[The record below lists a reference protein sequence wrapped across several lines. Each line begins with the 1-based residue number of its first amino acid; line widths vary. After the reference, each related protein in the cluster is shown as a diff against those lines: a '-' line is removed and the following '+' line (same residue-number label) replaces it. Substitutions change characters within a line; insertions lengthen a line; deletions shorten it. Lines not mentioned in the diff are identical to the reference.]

1 MSKPNLHIKKRIIFL
16 MFLFFVLMVALIVR
30 LGQFQLIDG
39 DVYKKEAFE
48 QWSRDISIN
57 AGRGIIYDR
66 KGKRLA
72 VSVKSDTVVCFP
84 GDITKS
90 ISKDKREDIE
100 DVVRDEGVMSKIIN
114 IFESDERP
122 SEEAVV
128 DQVAIREEM
137 DKQYNDIA
145 LKLSD
150 ILEME
155 KDKVYGLITSDAEYV
170 TIKRWITIEQADKL
184 EELEIVGIKIIE
196 DTKRVYPYGNF
207 ASYVLGFTNIDQ
219 IGLYGIEKTYNE
231 YLMGE
236 PGRRIVNTDS
246 NGVELPYDGFEEYFE
261 PVDGL
266 NVVLTIDE
274 VIQHY
279 TENAVEEAY
288 YVNRAKSATMLI
300 MDPET
305 GDVLAMASK
314 PSYDPNDPRKPYDE
328 NMAKLWSGLTDDEL
342 TEKWYDLWRN
352 PSVNDIYEPG
362 STFKLLTGAIALEE
376 NKASLDTKYFCDGYV
391 TGIESATKIK
401 CWRYY
406 NPHGE
411 QTFAETL
418 QNSCND
424 ALADMGLA
432 IGKDR
437 FKHYIDAL
445 GFGEKTN
452 IELNGEAYGLVN
464 DPSIMKDVNTVTQSF
479 GQGISVTPIQLLTAL
494 CSLCN
499 DGYLV
504 KPRIVKQLVDN
515 DGNIVKENEVEV
527 IRKVFSEETCNDM
540 MYAMESVVSEGSGRN
555 AYIPGYSVGGKTG
568 TAQKVIGGKYSEDMY
583 VTSFIAAAPT
593 YDPEVVAL
601 MIIDEPKD
609 SYYGSTIAAPVIG
622 DVLEDI
628 LKYMDVPPVYT
639 EEEKVKIENSAVTVP
654 NVTGMNIKDASSLL
668 EKLGLEHNVTI
679 NVDEDMTVKEQYP
692 KEGTEVMRGSVITI
706 MLN

>member
-1 MSKPNLHIKKRIIFL
+1 M
-16 MFLFFVLMVALIVR
+16 R

-57 AGRGIIYDR
+57 ASRGTIYDK

-84 GDITKS
+84 RDITKS
-90 ISKDKREDIE
+90 INKSNQEVPVEIVEDK
-100 DVVRDEGVMSKIIN
+100 GVMYKILN
-114 IFESDERP
+114 IFKAEEETVEDDAIDK
-122 SEEAVV
+122 EAV
-128 DQVAIREEM
+128 QAEIENE
-137 DKQYNDIA
+137 YNEIA
-145 LKLSD
+145 VKLSEV
-150 ILEME
+150 LEME
-155 KDKVYGLITSDAEYV
+155 KDEVYSLITKDSEYV

-184 EELEIVGIKIIE
+184 EEMDIVGIKIIE

-207 ASYVLGFTNIDQ
+207 ASYILGFTNIDQ
-219 IGLYGIEKTYNE
+219 VGLYGIEKTYNE

-279 TENAVEEAY
+279 AENAVEKAY
-288 YVNRAKSATMLI
+288 YDNRAKSATMLI

-314 PSYDPNDPRKPYDE
+314 PSYDPNNPREPYDE
-328 NMAKLWSGLTDDEL
+328 TMEKLWEGLNDNEL

-376 NKASLDTKYFCDGYV
+376 NKASLDTKYYCDGYV
-391 TGIESATKIK
+391 TGIESATTIK

-432 IGKDR
+432 IGKER
-437 FKHYIDAL
+437 FRHYIDAL

-464 DPSIMKDVNTVTQSF
+464 EPANMKDVNTVTQSF
-479 GQGISVTPIQLLTAL
+479 GQGISVTPIQLVTAL

-515 DGNIVKENEVEV
+515 DGNIVKENEVEIV
-527 IRKVFSEETCNDM
+527 RRVFSEETCNDM
-540 MYAMESVVSEGSGRN
+540 LYAMESVVSEGSGRN

-583 VTSFIAAAPT
+583 ITSFIAAAPT

-622 DVLEDI
+622 DVLEEV
-628 LKYMDVPPVYT
+628 LNYMDVPPVYT
-639 EEEKVKIENSAVTVP
+639 DEEKVKIENSYVIVP
-654 NVTGMNIKDASSLL
+654 NVTGMNIKDASGLL

-679 NVDEDMTVKEQYP
+679 NVDEEMVVKEQYP

>member
-16 MFLFFVLMVALIVR
+16 MFLFFVFMVALIVR

-39 DVYKKEAFE
+39 DIYKKEAFE

-57 AGRGIIYDR
+57 AGRGIIYDK

-84 GDITKS
+84 RDITKS
-90 ISKDKREDIE
+90 INKNSQEETTEIIE
-100 DVVRDEGVMSKIIN
+100 EKNVMYKILN
-114 IFESDERP
+114 IFKIEEETVNDSIDDVESAQAEI
-122 SEEAVV
+122 EKEYEA
-128 DQVAIREEM
+128 
-137 DKQYNDIA
+137 IA
-145 LKLSD
+145 LQLSD

-155 KDKVYGLITSDAEYV
+155 KDKVYGLITKDAEYV

-184 EELEIVGIKIIE
+184 EELNTTGIKIIE

-207 ASYVLGFTNIDQ
+207 ASYILGFTNIDQ

-246 NGVELPYDGFEEYFE
+246 NGIELPYDGFEEYFE

-274 VIQHY
+274 IIQHY
-279 TENAVEEAY
+279 AENAVEKAY
-288 YVNRAKSATMLI
+288 YDNRAKSATMLI

-305 GDVLAMASK
+305 GDILAMASK
-314 PSYDPNDPRKPYDE
+314 PSYDPNNPRDPFDE
-328 NMAKLWSGLTDDEL
+328 NMKNLWAGLEDDEL

-376 NKASLDTKYFCDGYV
+376 NMASLDTKYYCDGYV

-411 QTFAETL
+411 QTFSETF

-437 FKHYIDAL
+437 FRHYIDAL

-479 GQGISVTPIQLLTAL
+479 GQGISVTPIQLVTAL
-494 CSLCN
+494 SSLCN

-527 IRKVFSEETCNDM
+527 VRRVFSEETCNDM
-540 MYAMESVVSEGSGRN
+540 LYAMESVVSEGSGRN
-555 AYIPGYSVGGKTG
+555 AYITGYSVGGKTG
-568 TAQKVIGGKYSEDMY
+568 TAQKVINGKYSENMY

-593 YDPEVVAL
+593 YDPKVVAL

-622 DVLEDI
+622 DVLEDV
-628 LKYMDVPPVYT
+628 LKYMDVQPVYT
-639 EEEKVKIENSAVTVP
+639 DEEKVKIEKSYVKVP

-679 NVDEDMTVKEQYP
+679 NVDEEMTVKEQYP
-692 KEGTEVMRGSVITI
+692 KEGIEVMKGSVITI

>member
-16 MFLFFVLMVALIVR
+16 MFLFFAFMVALIVR

-57 AGRGIIYDR
+57 ASRGTIYDK

-84 GDITKS
+84 RDITKS
-90 ISKDKREDIE
+90 INKSNQEVPVEIVEDK
-100 DVVRDEGVMSKIIN
+100 GVMYKILN
-114 IFESDERP
+114 IFKAEEETVEDDAIDK
-122 SEEAVV
+122 EAV
-128 DQVAIREEM
+128 QAEIENE
-137 DKQYNDIA
+137 YNEIA
-145 LKLSD
+145 VKLSEV
-150 ILEME
+150 LEME
-155 KDKVYGLITSDAEYV
+155 KDEVYSLITKDSEYV

-184 EELEIVGIKIIE
+184 EEMDIVGIKIIE

-207 ASYVLGFTNIDQ
+207 ASYILGFTNIDQ
-219 IGLYGIEKTYNE
+219 VGLYGIEKTYNE

-279 TENAVEEAY
+279 AENAVEKAY
-288 YVNRAKSATMLI
+288 YDNRAKSATMLI

-314 PSYDPNDPRKPYDE
+314 PSYDPNNPREPYDE
-328 NMAKLWSGLTDDEL
+328 TMEKLWEGLNDNEL

-376 NKASLDTKYFCDGYV
+376 NKASLDTKYYCDGYV
-391 TGIESATKIK
+391 TGIESATTIK

-432 IGKDR
+432 IGKER
-437 FKHYIDAL
+437 FRHYIDAL

-464 DPSIMKDVNTVTQSF
+464 EPANMKDVNTVTQSF
-479 GQGISVTPIQLLTAL
+479 GQGISVTPIQLVTAL

-515 DGNIVKENEVEV
+515 DGNIVKENEVEIV
-527 IRKVFSEETCNDM
+527 RRVFSEETCNDM
-540 MYAMESVVSEGSGRN
+540 LYAMESVVSEGSGRN

-583 VTSFIAAAPT
+583 ITSFIAAAPT

-622 DVLEDI
+622 DVLEEV
-628 LKYMDVPPVYT
+628 LNYMDVPPVYT
-639 EEEKVKIENSAVTVP
+639 DEEKVKIENSYVIVP
-654 NVTGMNIKDASSLL
+654 NVTGMNIKDASGLL

-679 NVDEDMTVKEQYP
+679 NVDEEMVVKEQYP